1 MRTKAFVPLV
11 ALLGIATLFAV
22 AIDAFASY
30 AACEKY
36 AIYENT
42 RFGFSLLVPAD
53 MHAQESEADGGQEIL
68 FSDPSNNKEFTVTAT
83 PYSQLDVTLGREG
96 DPSGTADQPDHLE
109 IVNIRR
115 DDVVRVWFTKNGV
128 LYTIVT
134 LPDLEPWLT
143 SNILKTWQFD

>member
-22 AIDAFASY
+22 AIDAFASS
-30 AACEKY
+30 AASEKY

-53 MHAQESEADGGQEIL
+53 MHASESDADGGQEIT
-68 FSDPSNNKEFTVTAT
+68 FSDATTEKQFIVTAT

-96 DPSGTADQPDHLE
+96 DASNISDQPDHLE

-115 DDVVRVWFTKNGV
+115 DDVVRVWFTKNGA

-134 LPDLEPWLT
+134 MPDLEPWLT
-143 SNILKTWQFD
+143 SNILPTWQFN